1 MGEEVKVGKRDEEN
15 EPPQRLR
22 RWPLERSLH
31 GLAFYEVEHAG
42 GGKA

>member
-15 EPPQRLR
+15 ETPRGLR
-22 RWPLERSLH
+22 RWPLERSLQ
-31 GLAFYEVEHAG
+31 GLAFNEVEHAG